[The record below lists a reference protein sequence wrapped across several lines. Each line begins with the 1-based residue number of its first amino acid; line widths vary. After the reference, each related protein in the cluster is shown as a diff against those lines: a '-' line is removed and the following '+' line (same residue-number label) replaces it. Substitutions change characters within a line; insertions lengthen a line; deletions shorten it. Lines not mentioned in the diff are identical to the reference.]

1 MESLCW
7 QRRGRGA
14 ARQRK
19 FISNFVPLP
28 TSHHEGYSGTS
39 TTKQKQN
46 MKNKTTEST
55 RALASTR
62 KALRFLL
69 TTSVATM
76 ACLPVFATDYFREY
90 DRHKEETH
98 YKQINLVSDIAGAAQ
113 IQDTNLV
120 NGWGIAFGPNGPIWI
135 SANGSGNATIYAVT
149 NDASGAAHVTRN
161 PLVVAIP
168 GNGGA
173 TGNVFNNN
181 TNAFNADVFI
191 FASTDGTISGW
202 RPPLGNAAEVLA
214 RREGAIYTGIA
225 LVTNNANP
233 VLLVANFSE
242 GTIDMYSASLQLIGQ
257 FADRHAPSRYAPYN
271 VQNVTGTVFV
281 TFAKQNESKNV
292 LLFGRRRGLIDTFNP
307 ATGKFRRFA
316 AGKAA
321 GGPVR
326 EMNAPWGIALAPA
339 SFGSHADQL
348 LVGNF
353 GSGTIMTFD
362 EHGRFRGLLKGSEE
376 CAVTIDGLWGLAF
389 GRAGT
394 AGVPTDLYFTAGPG
408 GETHGLFGVI
418 QTSEEADDNDRDDD
432 DDRN

>member
-1 MESLCW
+1 
-7 QRRGRGA
+7 
-14 ARQRK
+14 
-19 FISNFVPLP
+19 
-28 TSHHEGYSGTS
+28 
-39 TTKQKQN
+39 
-46 MKNKTTEST
+46 MKNKTTKPT
-55 RALASTR
+55 RAFASAKR
-62 KALRFLL
+62 RLRSLL
-69 TTSVATM
+69 TTSVATL
-76 ACLPVFATDYFREY
+76 ACLPAFATDYLKEH
-90 DRHKEETH
+90 DRNKEETH
-98 YKQINLVSDIAGAAQ
+98 YEQINLVSDIPGVAQ

-120 NGWGIAFGPNGPIWI
+120 NGWGISFGPNGPMWI

-149 NDASGAAHVTRN
+149 NDASGAPHVARN

-181 TNAFNADVFI
+181 TNAFNADLFI

-233 VLLVANFSE
+233 VLLAANFSE
-242 GTIDMYSASLQLIGQ
+242 GTIDMYDASLQLVGQ
-257 FADRHAPSRYAPYN
+257 FADRHAPRRYAPYN
-271 VQNVTGTVFV
+271 VQNVAGTVFV
-281 TFAKQNESKNV
+281 TFAKQNESKNG
-292 LLFGRRRGLIDTFNP
+292 LLLGRGRGLIDTFNP

-316 AGKAA
+316 TGKAA

-326 EMNAPWGIALAPA
+326 QMNAPWGIALATD
-339 SFGSHADQL
+339 SFGSHANQF

-394 AGVPTDLYFTAGPG
+394 AGVPTDLYFTAGPN

-418 QTSEEADDNDRDDD
+418 QTSEEADDDDDD
-432 DDRN
+432 DDRS